1 MSLNLNRRVK
11 VFFTILTIIF
21 ITGCGSD
28 NPTVRDDPNPKPDE
42 TTNFE
47 GTYTIYEEL
56 KGLGYDTYDVTIKQ
70 NGDDA
75 QLISGDQS
83 LACTIHED
91 ELSCQGT
98 ITSDNGNR
106 FNYTNYTLFLNDDK
120 SLTGSAEWTYYTEN
134 DNFSGRS
141 DLTTIQPEVG
151 SLIVLNDTNITLRTY
166 NFTACSSNPS
176 NPQLLDPP
184 IEPHTFIYVADI
196 DPGCYY
202 LTFCTDENASQCSGN
217 MEVNI
222 KRAETFRLKITE

>member
-28 NPTVRDDPNPKPDE
+28 NPTVDNKKDDSNE
-42 TTNFE
+42 TIFS
-47 GTYTIYEEL
+47 GTHTIYEERE
-56 KGLGYDTYDVTIKQ
+56 GLGYETYDVTIEQ
-70 NGDDA
+70 NGDEA
-75 QLISGDQS
+75 QLKSGAQS
-83 LACTIHED
+83 LTCTVHAD
-91 ELSCQGT
+91 ELSCEGT
-98 ITSDNGNR
+98 FTYDSGNR
-106 FNYTNYTLFLNDDK
+106 ISYTNYTLFLNNNDK
-120 SLTGSAEWTYYTEN
+120 SLTGSAEWTYYTQSG
-134 DNFSGRS
+134 NFSGRS